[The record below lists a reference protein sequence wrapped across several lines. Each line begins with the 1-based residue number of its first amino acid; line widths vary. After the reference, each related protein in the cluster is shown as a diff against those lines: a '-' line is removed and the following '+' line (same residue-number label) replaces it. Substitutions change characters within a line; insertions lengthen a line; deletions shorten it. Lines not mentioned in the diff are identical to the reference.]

1 MLFGWS
7 KYPVLGVT
15 QPDALGFRQTAT
27 CCCSKEILNS
37 VSSAHMNILCDSHSK
52 YYLKA
57 LLTLQ
62 SSSLLLNPAKCL
74 APVSKADNYLSDVS
88 D

>member
-1 MLFGWS
+1 MHWDS
-7 KYPVLGVT
+7 DCPHAV
-15 QPDALGFRQTAT
+15 
-27 CCCSKEILNS
+27 SKEILNS
-37 VSSAHMNILCDSHSK
+37 VSRARVNILCDSLNK

-62 SSSLLLNPAKCL
+62 SPSLLLNPTKCL

>member
-1 MLFGWS
+1 
-7 KYPVLGVT
+7 
-15 QPDALGFRQTAT
+15 
-27 CCCSKEILNS
+27 
-37 VSSAHMNILCDSHSK
+37 MNILCDSHSK